1 VKKAPIFP
9 VSSTSSASSALS
21 TLTYIFDTGVPKDGT
36 YNIILANRLT
46 DDKISYEIEVVQ
58 QPIISPTKSWF
69 EVSVPKSSRVAGN
82 GTIVIIHPRD
92 EYGNV
97 ILAKDLS
104 MKTDTTATT
113 G

>member
-1 VKKAPIFP
+1 
-9 VSSTSSASSALS
+9 
-21 TLTYIFDTGVPKDGT
+21 LTYIFDTGVPKAGI

-58 QPIISPTKSWF
+58 QPTISPTKSWF
-69 EVSVPKSSRVAGN
+69 EVSVAKSSRKAGEPA
-82 GTIVIIHPRD
+82 IILIHPRD

-104 MKTDTTATT
+104 TKTDDVT
-113 G
+113 GSGKSFNIYN